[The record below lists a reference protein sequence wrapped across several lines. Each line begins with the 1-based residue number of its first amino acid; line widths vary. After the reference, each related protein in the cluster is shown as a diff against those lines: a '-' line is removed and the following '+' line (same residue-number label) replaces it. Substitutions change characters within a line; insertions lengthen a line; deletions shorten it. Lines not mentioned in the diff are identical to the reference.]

1 MKSKRDDLDVDE
13 LKTVLVYL
21 KKLSDLVDNDV
32 ARRLY
37 MLNLFKKLMPLILVN
52 LLKKKQIMMQIITNS
67 ITKYY

>member
-21 KKLSDLVDNDV
+21 KKLSDLADNDV

-37 MLNLFKKLMPLILVN
+37 MLNLLKKLMPLILVN
-52 LLKKKQIMMQIITNS
+52 LLKKQIMMQINTKS

>member
-37 MLNLFKKLMPLILVN
+37 MLNLLKKLMPLILVN
-52 LLKKKQIMMQIITNS
+52 LLKKQIMMQINTKS

>member
-52 LLKKKQIMMQIITNS
+52 LLKTTDYDAN
-67 ITKYY
+67 YY